1 MVEEVSVVVSAL
13 AAGAAVVVVVEAG
26 GEGAEPGA
34 ARPRTRRY
42 QLLQDFIIGPF
53 LD

>member
-13 AAGAAVVVVVEAG
+13 GAAVVVVVEAG

-42 QLLQDFIIGPF
+42 QLLQDFIIVPF